1 MRTLCVTILA
11 AAIAF
16 AAFGNDGNCPIS
28 ENKGGRENTGW
39 SIYYAFGRTDET
51 RNLPRVL
58 LVGDS
63 ICNFYQ
69 TGVRE
74 RLKGKA
80 TVTFWAS
87 SYCVTRQQYRQL
99 LLFALDDAKYDVIHF
114 NNGLHSLKTPTDA
127 WAKSLKATFE
137 LIREKQP
144 QAKIVWCSSTPMTE
158 AAKTAKCR
166 ELNAAA
172 AKVAAELG
180 VDGTDDL
187 FALCDPLDRKENWMD
202 ACHFKREAIAKQ
214 ADQVAASVLN
224 VLRLGT
230 KSDEMKVREAQQ

>member
-1 MRTLCVTILA
+1 MRTLCVTILTA
-11 AAIAF
+11 AVAF
-16 AAFGNDGNCPIS
+16 AALGGDGNCPVA
-28 ENKGGRENTGW
+28 ENKGGRENIEW
-39 SIYYAFGRTDET
+39 SMYYAFGMTDET
-51 RNLPRVL
+51 RDLPRVL

-69 TGVRE
+69 TDVRE

-80 TVTFWAS
+80 SVTFWVS
-87 SYCVTRQQYRQL
+87 SYCVTRPEYKRH

-114 NNGLHSLKTPTDA
+114 NNGLHSLKTPTDV
-127 WAKSLKATFE
+127 WAKSLKATLE

-144 QAKIVWCSSTPMTE
+144 QAKIVWCSSTPLTD
-158 AAKTAKCR
+158 ADKTAKCR

-172 AKVAAELG
+172 AKVVAELG

-214 ADQVAASVLN
+214 ADQVVASVLSALN
-224 VLRLGT
+224 PTPNGT
-230 KSDEMKVREAQQ
+230 LK